1 MTPGSEDAGRP
12 PDLVEI
18 ERPGPEP
25 PSVGDDPGEAVDLEA
40 DDDVDEVLL
49 RTFWGAVIAIN
60 VAMAAIPLGLLL
72 IYFRGDRVL
81 DGQCEAAEHPVAPKV
96 DQEEAER
103 DGGHR
108 DVDGD
113 DRPPER

>member
-1 MTPGSEDAGRP
+1 MTPGSEDAGRTP
-12 PDLVEI
+12 ELVEI

-25 PSVGDDPGEAVDLEA
+25 PSVDDPGGAVDLEA

-81 DGQCEAAEHPVAPKV
+81 GGLALAVGAVAAGAAVRCYRTFRTDRREGEAAS
-96 DQEEAER
+96 
-103 DGGHR
+103 
-108 DVDGD
+108 
-113 DRPPER
+113 

>member
-1 MTPGSEDAGRP
+1 VTPGSEDAGRT

-25 PSVGDDPGEAVDLEA
+25 PSVGDDPGGAVDLEA

-49 RTFWGAVIAIN
+49 RTFWSAVIAID

-81 DGQCEAAEHPVAPKV
+81 GGLALAVGFVAAGAAVYCYRTFRVDRRDGEAAP
-96 DQEEAER
+96 
-103 DGGHR
+103 
-108 DVDGD
+108 
-113 DRPPER
+113 

>member
-1 MTPGSEDAGRP
+1 MTPGSEDAGRT

-25 PSVGDDPGEAVDLEA
+25 PSVDDPGGAVDLEA

-81 DGQCEAAEHPVAPKV
+81 GGLALAVGAVAAGAAVRCYRTFRIDRRDGEAAP
-96 DQEEAER
+96 
-103 DGGHR
+103 
-108 DVDGD
+108 
-113 DRPPER
+113 

>member
-1 MTPGSEDAGRP
+1 MTPGSEDAGRT

-25 PSVGDDPGEAVDLEA
+25 PSVDDPGGAVNLEA

-72 IYFRGDRVL
+72 IYFRGDQVL
-81 DGQCEAAEHPVAPKV
+81 GGLALAVGVVAAGAAVHCYRTFRTDRRDGEAAP
-96 DQEEAER
+96 
-103 DGGHR
+103 
-108 DVDGD
+108 
-113 DRPPER
+113 

>member
-1 MTPGSEDAGRP
+1 MTPGSEDAGRT

-25 PSVGDDPGEAVDLEA
+25 PSVGGDPGRAVDPEA

-49 RTFWGAVIAIN
+49 RTFWGAVIAID

-72 IYFRGDRVL
+72 IYVRGDWELGSLALAVGFVAAGAAVRCYRTFRADRR
-81 DGQCEAAEHPVAPKV
+81 DGEAAP
-96 DQEEAER
+96 
-103 DGGHR
+103 
-108 DVDGD
+108 
-113 DRPPER
+113 